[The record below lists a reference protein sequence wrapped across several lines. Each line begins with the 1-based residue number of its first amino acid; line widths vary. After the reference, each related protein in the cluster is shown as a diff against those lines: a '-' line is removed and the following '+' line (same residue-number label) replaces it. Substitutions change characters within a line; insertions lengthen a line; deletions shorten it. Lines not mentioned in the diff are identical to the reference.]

1 MKQFFKMMFAS
12 TLGALVATGVIVLL
26 GTFMFIG
33 VVASVSN
40 QPAYTPSSGTV
51 LKLSLNGSLADNAE
65 ENPFAMLLG
74 EKATQLSLKDILKS
88 IRVAKNEPNIK
99 GIYIESGI
107 FSSGTANI
115 DAIRRALID
124 FKESGK
130 FIVAYAD
137 SYMQGGYYLSSVADK
152 VYLNP
157 VGVIDLLG
165 FASQTT
171 FYKGIL
177 KKVGIEMQIFKVG
190 TYKSRVEP
198 FMLDKLSDE
207 NREQLTSYMNG
218 IWGNILQGIAEAR
231 KISVEDINR
240 FADKGLSI
248 SSAANTIEYGLV
260 DELSYKIDVEA
271 YVKELAGQTGDKLKT
286 AGVDKLRNVK
296 ETTKK
301 KSDKIA
307 ILYAE
312 GEIMSEAETSPY
324 SNATAITEKMV
335 TELNKLYKDDNVK
348 AVVLRVNS
356 PGGSAFISDQIWHE
370 VVRMKEAKP
379 LVVSMGNVAASGGY
393 YISCAANKIVAE
405 KNTITGS
412 IGIYGMFPNATG
424 LYKMLDVTTDV
435 VKTNHFGDLGDMS
448 RPMRDDE
455 KALIQSYVE
464 LGYDTFLSRCAEGR
478 TTTKEA
484 IDKIGQGRVW
494 TGQQAL
500 ERGLVDE
507 LGGLDR
513 AIEVAAELSNVA
525 DYSIIHVTGSKD
537 FFTDLLEKQL
547 GELKLSIIKN
557 MLGEEFDQIKKLH
570 DIRSNMGILARL
582 PYDIEPL

>member
-12 TLGALVATGVIVLL
+12 TLGALVAVGALILA
-26 GTFMFIG
+26 GTFVFIG
-33 VVASVSN
+33 VAASLSSK
-40 QPAYTPSSGTV
+40 PPYTPPADTV
-51 LKLSLNGSLADNAE
+51 FKLSLNGSLADNTE
-65 ENPFAMLLG
+65 DNPFAMLMG
-74 EKATQLSLKDILKS
+74 ETAVPLSLKDILKS
-88 IRVAKNEPNIK
+88 IKVAKNEPNIK
-99 GIYIESGI
+99 GIYIESGA

-115 DAIRRALID
+115 DAIRRALLD

-137 SYMQGGYYLSSVADK
+137 NYMQGGYYLSCVADK
-152 VYLNP
+152 VFLNP
-157 VGVIDLLG
+157 QGMIALTG
-165 FASQTT
+165 FSSQTT

-177 KKVGIEMQIFKVG
+177 KKAGIEMQIFKVG
-190 TYKSRVEP
+190 TYKSYVEP

-207 NREQLTSYMNG
+207 NREQLSSYMNG
-218 IWGNILQGIAEAR
+218 IWGNICEGVAEAR
-231 KISVEDINR
+231 KLSPADVNR
-240 FADKGLSI
+240 FADEGLSM
-248 SSAANTIEYGLV
+248 SAAGNTVTYGLV
-260 DELSYKIDVEA
+260 DELSYRIDVEA

-296 ETTKK
+296 ETIKK

-307 ILYAE
+307 VLYAE
-312 GEIMSEAETSPY
+312 GEIMPETSVSPY
-324 SNATAITEKMV
+324 SSTTIITGKMA
-335 TELNKLYKDDNVK
+335 TELNKLYKDNDVK

-356 PGGSAFISDQIWHE
+356 PGGSAFVSDQIWHE

-393 YISCAANKIVAE
+393 YISCAASRIVAE
-405 KNTITGS
+405 RNTITGS
-412 IGIYGMFPNATG
+412 IGIFGMFPNAAG

-435 VKTNHFGDLGDMS
+435 VKTNHFGDIGDLS
-448 RPMRDDE
+448 RPMREDE

-478 TTTKEA
+478 GMTREE

-494 TGQQAL
+494 TGEQAF

-507 LGGLDR
+507 LGGLDK
-513 AIEVAAELSNVA
+513 AIEIAAELSGTA
-525 DYSIIHVTGSKD
+525 EYHVTHVSGSKD

-547 GELKLSIIKN
+547 DGLKLSIVKN
-557 MLGEEFDQIKKLH
+557 MLGEESEQLEKLH
-570 DIRSNMGILARL
+570 NVRSNKGILARL